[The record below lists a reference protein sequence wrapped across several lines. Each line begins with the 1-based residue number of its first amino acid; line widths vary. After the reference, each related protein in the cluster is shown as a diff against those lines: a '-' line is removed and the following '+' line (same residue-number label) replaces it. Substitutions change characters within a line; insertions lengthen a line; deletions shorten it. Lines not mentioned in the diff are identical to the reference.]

1 MGPDDLIVV
10 ANQGPVVLVRCAPP
24 TNFFPLGRLSLSS
37 TSAALR
43 SSCRRLLNIF
53 NMVLELYFSNT
64 YPCAQDENSLA
75 WSKVRTF

>member
-1 MGPDDLIVV
+1 MRPDDLI
-10 ANQGPVVLVRCAPP
+10 ASGQSGSRSPGEMRASDEFLPP
-24 TNFFPLGRLSLSS
+24 CTSESLIYVSG
-37 TSAALR
+37 
-43 SSCRRLLNIF
+43 LNIF